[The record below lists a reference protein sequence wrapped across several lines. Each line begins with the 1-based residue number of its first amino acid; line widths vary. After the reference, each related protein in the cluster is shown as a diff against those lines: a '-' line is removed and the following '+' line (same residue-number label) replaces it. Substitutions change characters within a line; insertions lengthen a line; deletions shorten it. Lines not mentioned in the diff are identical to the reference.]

1 MHILP
6 NGDIAA
12 NQSDNMI
19 GHTVN
24 INEARMRV
32 KGGGGEWLA
41 LTGAADDRFT
51 VGDQTS
57 FMPKMV
63 ITIKAESE
71 GLNRM
76 LEVCR
81 GPSTFPIN
89 VTMLA
94 KRPKRRRHAR
104 GGLRRLIPARVYK
117 YTAHGVSGASG
128 GAIDAPWTFTMPVTK
143 AT

>member
-1 MHILP
+1 M
-6 NGDIAA
+6 AV
-12 NQSDNMI
+12 
-19 GHTVN
+19 HTVN
-24 INEARMRV
+24 INEARMMVR
-32 KGGGGEWLA
+32 GEDGEWITLA
-41 LTGAADDRFT
+41 GAADDHFA

-89 VTMLA
+89 VTILA
-94 KRPKRRRHAR
+94 KRPKQRRHAR
-104 GGLRRLIPARVYK
+104 GGLRRLIPARVHK

-128 GAIDAPWTFTMPVTK
+128 GASDAPWTFTMPVTK
-143 AT
+143 AP

>member
-1 MHILP
+1 MTV
-6 NGDIAA
+6 
-12 NQSDNMI
+12 
-19 GHTVN
+19 HTVN
-24 INEARMRV
+24 INEARMMV
-32 KGGGGEWLA
+32 KGEDGEWIT

-51 VGDQTS
+51 VGDQTA
-57 FMPKMV
+57 FMSKMV

-76 LEVCR
+76 LEVCL

-94 KRPKRRRHAR
+94 KRPKQRRHAR
-104 GGLRRLIPARVYK
+104 GGLRRLIPARVHK
-117 YTAHGVSGASG
+117 YTAHGVSGASD

-143 AT
+143 AP